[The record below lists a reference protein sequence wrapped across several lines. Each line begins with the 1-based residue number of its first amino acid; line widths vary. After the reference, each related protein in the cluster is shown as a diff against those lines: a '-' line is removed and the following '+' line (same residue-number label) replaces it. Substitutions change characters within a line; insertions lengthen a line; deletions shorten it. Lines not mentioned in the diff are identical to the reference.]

1 MKMRFRIAML
11 LALLMTLSL
20 CSCGGGSASSETDTN
35 TETNIER
42 LDTETET
49 ETEALLEKIDET
61 GNGNRVMTFAMGR
74 ERTKAISGSYNTWG
88 NRGEWTE
95 HKPDC
100 TTEEGLRDIASVYY
114 PSIGLY
120 DVTDPDYQEYMMQ
133 LCRMCYID
141 TINYYLHST
150 DDLSASKSVW
160 SKSFDD
166 LTLDMLRKYGL
177 SSSARLASW
186 DDDAKAGQYF
196 TALLDKLE
204 ETVLTI
210 EGRPVLA
217 QFTMNT
223 MTSAQASK
231 WKDDY
236 AATHNGVEPFLMM
249 PQSGGYLSGGW
260 PQVADGQYGWVEL
273 DDQKDF
279 LEFDT
284 NVGVYRKYVTLED
297 ALANHVK
304 TATRAKQYATD
315 GIVPFYSESVTPGFD
330 DRGCWG
336 WGTGPRKVEGG
347 DNAELYIAKWESA
360 VKNQFPMVTIPT
372 WDDWGEATSIE
383 PSLQYGI
390 EYLELTRK
398 YAAQYK
404 GLEANTASLE
414 LPGWIY
420 KIRKTTTDKDILAVM
435 DAASDLI
442 AAGHYEEA
450 EKLVKPYV
458 EKTGIPATSKE
469 FFNFPNTPT
478 TPLPSD
484 IPTEG
489 KDPVVSGTKE
499 THFPNADTFVVIS
512 RTGGRD
518 AGTENKLRI
527 KSAKSTNLTRQ
538 MYIQFDLTGSAI
550 TDVQKATIRLYCT
563 YSNENADEI
572 NGRDINLYATVTGWK
587 ENSFGWNDQPAVIEK
602 VADIDTS
609 SYRSNRWVEIDVTDY
624 VKAHAGEVISFTF
637 RNEGADTEKNH
648 LEFYSRE
655 QAGMEP
661 QLVIE

>member
-1 MKMRFRIAML
+1 MKMKTRVAML

-20 CSCGGGSASSETDTN
+20 CACGGGGKESETDMNTETN
-35 TETNIER
+35 TETV
-42 LDTETET
+42 ETET
-49 ETEALLEKIDET
+49 ETEAPLERVDET
-61 GNGNRVMTFAMGR
+61 GNGNRVMTFVMGR
-74 ERTKAISGSYNTWG
+74 ERTTAISGSYNTWS
-88 NRGEWTE
+88 NRGEFAA

-100 TTEEGLRDIASVYY
+100 TTEDGLRDIASVYY

-150 DDLSASKSVW
+150 DDLSASKSIW

-204 ETVLTI
+204 DTVLTI
-210 EGRPVLA
+210 DGRPVLA

-236 AATHNGVEPFLMM
+236 AATHDGVKPFLMM
-249 PQSGGYLSGGW
+249 PQAGGYLASGW

-304 TATRAKQYATD
+304 TANRAKQYATD
-315 GIVPFYSESVTPGFD
+315 GIIPFYSESVTPGFD
-330 DRGCWG
+330 DLGCWG
-336 WGTGPRKVEGG
+336 WGTGPRKIEGG

-372 WDDWGEATSIE
+372 WDDWGEATIIE
-383 PSLQYGI
+383 PSLQHGI

-398 YAAQYK
+398 YAAEYK
-404 GLEANTASLE
+404 GLEPNTASLE

-420 KIRKTTTDKDILAVM
+420 KIRKTTTDKTIRAAM

-469 FFNFPNTPT
+469 FFNFPTSPT

-489 KDPVVSGTKE
+489 KDPVIGNATE
-499 THFPNADTFVVIS
+499 THFPNADTFVVVS
-512 RTGGRD
+512 KSGGRD
-518 AGTENKLRI
+518 AGTENKLRV
-527 KSAKSTNLTRQ
+527 KCADATNLTRR
-538 MYIQFDLTGSAI
+538 MYIQFDLTESAKTEI
-550 TDVQKATIRLYCT
+550 AKATLRLYCT
-563 YSNENADEI
+563 YSSENAAEI
-572 NGRDINLYATVTGWK
+572 GGRDINLYATVTGWK
-587 ENSFGWNDQPAVIEK
+587 ENSFGWKDQPAIVEK
-602 VADIDTS
+602 IADVDTS
-609 SYRSNRWVEIDVTDY
+609 TYRGSTWVEIDVTDY
-624 VKAHAGEVISFTF
+624 VKAHAGEVVSFAF
-637 RNEGADTEKNH
+637 WNEGADTEKNH

-661 QLVIE
+661 QLVIS